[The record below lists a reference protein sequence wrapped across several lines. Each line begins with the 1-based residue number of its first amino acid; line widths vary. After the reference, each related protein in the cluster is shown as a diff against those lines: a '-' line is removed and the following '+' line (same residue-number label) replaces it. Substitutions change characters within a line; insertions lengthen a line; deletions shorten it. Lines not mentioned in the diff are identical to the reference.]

1 MLVIKS
7 IDLNQRRPLLEIIRK
22 ISKPAALFLALHM
35 LMLSGICQ
43 SAGAAMIRTESVID
57 TELGQS
63 PRDDLNTLLEREEMR
78 AALVSCGIDPQEAQR
93 RIDNLSDDE
102 IGILVHETNRLPA
115 GGGFFEVFIVLGFLV
130 FLILLVTDIS
140 GYTDAFPFVK
150 KHASK
155 QTARDETRNEISVG
169 KNMRPSLDDHGIN
182 PADVL
187 IIYFNPDS
195 NDLTA
200 TAFESLDQV
209 AKYMAEDTRAK
220 INIIGFSDSS
230 DSSSY
235 DVLLSE
241 SRAHAVK
248 NYLIAKGVDPIKI
261 SALGL
266 GSQGFSPEGNTEKER
281 HMVGGV
287 VIEFHNPSKG
297 LP

>member
-1 MLVIKS
+1 
-7 IDLNQRRPLLEIIRK
+7 
-22 ISKPAALFLALHM
+22 M
-35 LMLSGICQ
+35 LMLSGLCQ
-43 SAGAAMIRTESVID
+43 SAWAAMISTKSVINA
-57 TELGQS
+57 EHRQS
-63 PRDDLNTLLEREEMR
+63 PRDYLNTLLEREEMR
-78 AALVSCGIDPQEAQR
+78 AALVSRGIDPQEARR

-102 IGILVHETNRLPA
+102 IARFAHENNRLPA
-115 GGGFFEVFIVLGFLV
+115 GGGFFEAFIILAFLV

-155 QTARDETRNEISVG
+155 QTARDETRKEISIG
-169 KNMRPSLDDHGIN
+169 KNVQPSLEDHGIN

-209 AKYMAEDTRAK
+209 ARYMAEDARAK

-266 GSQGFSPEGNTEKER
+266 GSQGFSPNGGTEKER

-287 VIEFHNPSKG
+287 VIEFNNPSTGMPKD
-297 LP
+297 P